1 MLTDTSLLID
11 EVIERLETLR
21 EVFAD
26 DVTVCR
32 RAGLSS
38 DERKCAAALDGIA
51 TLLPRLESARTTQD
65 GAYGMTRQCPNC
77 D

>member
-1 MLTDTSLLID
+1 MLTDTSVLID

-21 EVFAD
+21 DVFAD

-32 RAGLSS
+32 RAGLVS
-38 DERKCAAALDGIA
+38 DERKCSAALDGIA
-51 TLLPRLESARTTQD
+51 TLLPRLESARATQD
-65 GAYGMTRQCPNC
+65 GGYGMRPCPNC

>member
-1 MLTDTSLLID
+1 MLTDTSVLID
-11 EVIERLETLR
+11 EVIERLETLS

-32 RAGLSS
+32 RAGLTS

-51 TLLPRLESARTTQD
+51 TLLPRLQSARSTQEPAH
-65 GAYGMTRQCPNC
+65 GLARHCPNC